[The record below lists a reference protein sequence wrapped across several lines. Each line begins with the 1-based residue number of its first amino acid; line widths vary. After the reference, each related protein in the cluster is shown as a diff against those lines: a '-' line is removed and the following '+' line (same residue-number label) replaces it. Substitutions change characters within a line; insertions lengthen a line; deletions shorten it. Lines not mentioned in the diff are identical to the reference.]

1 VRAGDRLTGDRLT
14 DRSVALIVKRH
25 AEPLGLDP
33 ELFAGHSLRSG
44 GITAAV
50 REGHD
55 ERELARLSRHKN
67 MDVLRGYI
75 RRESA
80 FEDAAQVLSSRKR

>member
-1 VRAGDRLTGDRLT
+1 MPLEDTHARTRRA
-14 DRSVALIVKRH
+14 
-25 AEPLGLDP
+25 
-33 ELFAGHSLRSG
+33 LFAGHSLRSG

-55 ERELARLSRHKN
+55 ERELARLSRHQDLN
-67 MDVLRGYI
+67 VLRGYI
-75 RRESA
+75 RRENA